1 MFSCRA
7 IFTSV
12 NHDDVKGGS
21 RMRIFTILRFFLL
34 AGLTLL
40 VGCASTTTIDLI
52 YHPIEIDVTPCKSS
66 LAVVALEDQRESDAV
81 GERKDGQ
88 QIFGKPAAAEWI
100 SRALLDE
107 LKKSGCQGEYHD
119 KGSDFGTDYIVTGAV
134 KEMYFKQESIS
145 GYASGMKL
153 RVVVNKGGQKVMGKD
168 FSSTL
173 RKTTVPGS
181 GAYNEVLSEL
191 LQNMMREVVPDLRE
205 VIE

>member
-1 MFSCRA
+1 MRA
-7 IFTSV
+7 HTIF
-12 NHDDVKGGS
+12 
-21 RMRIFTILRFFLL
+21 RILL
-34 AGLTLL
+34 LSGFALF
-40 VGCASTTTIDLI
+40 VGCASPTTVDLI
-52 YHPIEIDVTPCKSS
+52 YHPIDIDVSPCKSS
-66 LAVVALEDQRESDAV
+66 IAVVALEDQRESEAI
-81 GERKDGQ
+81 GQRKDGQ
-88 QIFGKPAAAEWI
+88 QIYGNPAAAEWV

-107 LKKSGCQGEYHD
+107 LKKSGCPGEYHD

-145 GYASGMKL
+145 GYTSGMKL
-153 RVVVNKGGQKVMGKD
+153 RVVVNKGGQKVLGKD

-191 LQNMMREVVPDLRE
+191 LQNMLREVVPDVRE

>member
-1 MFSCRA
+1 MKAS
-7 IFTSV
+7 
-12 NHDDVKGGS
+12 
-21 RMRIFTILRFFLL
+21 TILRLL
-34 AGLTLL
+34 LFSGLTLL

-52 YHPIEIDVTPCKSS
+52 YHPIEMDTSPCKSS
-66 LAVVALEDQRESDAV
+66 IAVVALEDLRESEAI

-88 QIFGKPAAAEWI
+88 QIYGKPAAAEWI

-119 KGSDFGTDYIVTGAV
+119 KGSGFGTDYIVTGAV

-145 GYASGMKL
+145 VFNSDMQL
-153 RVVVNKGGQKVMGKD
+153 RIVVNKGGEKVVGKD

-181 GAYNEVLSEL
+181 GAYNEILSEL
-191 LQNMMREVVPDLRE
+191 LQTMLRDAVPEIRE
-205 VIE
+205 VIK